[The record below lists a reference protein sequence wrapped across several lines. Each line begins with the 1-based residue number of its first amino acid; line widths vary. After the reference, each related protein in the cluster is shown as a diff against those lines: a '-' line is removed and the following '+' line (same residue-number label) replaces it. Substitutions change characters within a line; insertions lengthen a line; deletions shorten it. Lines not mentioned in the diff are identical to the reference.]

1 VHLTAEY
8 RPFARTGGLAEAVQ
22 GLATYQAADG
32 EPTTVLLPL
41 YRSVREAG
49 AELVPEG
56 DAFTV
61 KVGPRS
67 ETVRLLRLKAKRGPR
82 VLFLEHDEYYDRAG
96 LYGEGG
102 QDYPDNARRFACF
115 SCAAVTAL
123 DRLVEPP
130 AVLHAHDWHTAL
142 APVYARLSGDPL
154 KGRMPCV
161 LSVHNAGFQGHFDRD
176 TLADIGLPDSLWAVD
191 GMEWY
196 GKLNLLKGGL
206 KYSDAVTTVS
216 PTHAYELRT
225 EVGGFGLHDMFI
237 GLRDRLTG
245 ILNGI
250 DQRTWNPATD
260 PLIAAHFSPD
270 ALAGKDA
277 CKAALQRTWNLP
289 VDANTPI
296 FAMSARLVSQK
307 GLDLVL
313 GGEALRQAH
322 AQFVFLGAGEA
333 RYEDT
338 LRGIAAAMPE
348 RVAAHFIFTDEAEH
362 ELLAGADFLL
372 MPSLYEPCG
381 LTQMRAQRYGALP
394 IGRRVGGLADT
405 VEDEVTG
412 FLFDDYTPAA
422 FDVAVRRALALF
434 ADRPARLEHARIA
447 MGRDF
452 GWERSVERYL
462 EVYQRALA
470 ARG

>member
-1 VHLTAEY
+1 M
-8 RPFARTGGLAEAVQ
+8 Q

-41 YRSVREAG
+41 YRSVRETG

-56 DAFTV
+56 DPFTIQ
-61 KVGPRS
+61 VGPHR
-67 ETVRLLRLKAKRGPR
+67 ETVRLLRLKARRGPR
-82 VLFLEHDEYYDRAG
+82 VLFLEHNGFYDRSG

-102 QDYPDNARRFACF
+102 EDYPDNALRFACF
-115 SCAAVTAL
+115 SYAAVTAL
-123 DRLVEPP
+123 DRLADPP
-130 AVLHAHDWHTAL
+130 VVLHAHDWHTAL
-142 APVYARLSGDPL
+142 APVYARTILAGDEL
-154 KGRMPCV
+154 RDHMPCV
-161 LSVHNAGFQGHFDRD
+161 LSVHNAGFQGHFDEA
-176 TLADIGLPDSLWAVD
+176 TLDAVGLPGWLWAVD

-225 EVGGFGLHDMFI
+225 EVGGFGLTDMFI

-250 DQRTWNPATD
+250 DQKTWDPATD
-260 PLIAAHFSPD
+260 PLIPAHFTASD
-270 ALAGKDA
+270 LSGKDA
-277 CKAALQRTWNLP
+277 CKAALQRSWNLP
-289 VDANTPI
+289 VNPGTPV
-296 FAMSARLVSQK
+296 FGMSARLVSQK

-313 GGEALRQAH
+313 GGESLRQAD

-333 RYEDT
+333 RYEET
-338 LRGIAAAMPE
+338 LRGIATAMPD
-348 RVAAHFIFTDEAEH
+348 RVAAHFVFTDEAEH

-405 VEDEVTG
+405 IQDEVTG

-462 EVYQRALA
+462 EVYERALA
-470 ARG
+470 ARS